1 MKMRRGIDFL
11 IHKAKRAL
19 DGEADLQAT
28 LSAAK
33 TMGGDV
39 WQTVRLL
46 VATARCTL
54 EAGRGALA
62 LPILM
67 AAFEMVPEPFR
78 QLAFL
83 QQRAKENYSSVY
95 DLSLIAEA
103 VQQSRDKTIP
113 SVVSTAL
120 IVWHGAVSSTA
131 VGDSCT
137 GSFLCFSHNVAQLIV
152 VLIGADSTYDDV
164 SMCWL
169 YNILAFAYRCKSTKM
184 VSLYLLN
191 EVREEIQV
199 PSELFEG
206 GSQTL
211 SPCFPRPSGAAKGLI
226 LRGLGQAIAL
236 SAWSRLCAKLFSEGC
251 GQLWVMHEEIS
262 RQALDSVNILQ
273 RVLTHE
279 SRLNMKDF
287 GEVPCATPEEAGL
300 LCRFAVETHLCLS
313 RAAFSCARIACFLK
327 RVADVSGSQ
336 SSSALL
342 SGALSS
348 LAALALQHRHIDI
361 ALEFIQVS
369 TTVTEVAESGAVIW
383 GNELLSIIKD
393 VMKLSD
399 GPLPAGNSDKH
410 TTGLVFKDVSTPL
423 RAAKGKRPAALLH
436 EVVEE
441 SCTAGDV
448 VRIMATSRSITD
460 LLPVGMA
467 VLRGKKS
474 FRQQLLSDKI
484 APLVLLDGLS
494 ILITLLV
501 DEGDLPLARAFFPL
515 LINLCIR
522 LPSQANLVMVLRA
535 IGTFAHCRA
544 DDSEEWGG
552 VATALS
558 PLLPCRCKAQAPPY
572 MHTRTQI
579 VGRTFT
585 TRRSVFDALDSHKSI
600 PGSSVHPYCQVQV
613 LFVGGKKGIRLKRAS
628 SVPHL
633 EWEKELTIGEALTR
647 LVNVMQDIEIK
658 NRQHLDVVRKK
669 EESLPTPLPSQH
681 PQHCTL
687 VDIES
692 EICSARTGEGS
703 AKCIA
708 SERADWWERRRAL
721 DAALADVVKSLE
733 SDGVFGD
740 WRLAMCGDPPRS
752 SLAAVQKA
760 ATRLLEALDAPVEYE
775 ADVAILLAGL
785 PFMARRCIA
794 NDALPFNPSHAINPE
809 VCTQCNEVLHEL
821 SSALERALLDC
832 NIAKPFGL
840 LFTVCRDVCSLVL
853 SILCSTLS
861 PTTQRNQ
868 SPPTQSYA
876 RSPDHMNLFDVERT
890 PVYLVLDSELHCLPF
905 EAIDV
910 LRYGSVARVP
920 TASFVTSFDSSR
932 LDRSNSFNSRHEGV
946 FNIPEDSVYCVVDP
960 NGVMPKTAKRLVPVC
975 QRSGWRVISGGTLP
989 SPLLH
994 DLYAS
999 NAQLYIYVGHGK
1011 GEQLIHREELYE
1023 RFPDYEHFPAVF
1035 LMGCSS
1041 ARMEGGSTHDCYGM
1055 PYAFLHAGCPLLV
1068 GCLWHVTDGEI
1079 DRLTK
1084 RLLTLIASGGED
1096 GRPLRVGEALRIA
1109 RRACKLPFLT
1119 GYATVLYGMNLLL
1132 NSKPLGG

>member
-1 MKMRRGIDFL
+1 MRRGIDFL

-336 SSSALL
+336 SS
-342 SGALSS
+342 
-348 LAALALQHRHIDI
+348 
-361 ALEFIQVS
+361 
-369 TTVTEVAESGAVIW
+369 
-383 GNELLSIIKD
+383 
-393 VMKLSD
+393 
-399 GPLPAGNSDKH
+399 
-410 TTGLVFKDVSTPL
+410 
-423 RAAKGKRPAALLH
+423 
-436 EVVEE
+436 
-441 SCTAGDV
+441 
-448 VRIMATSRSITD
+448 
-460 LLPVGMA
+460 
-467 VLRGKKS
+467 
-474 FRQQLLSDKI
+474 
-484 APLVLLDGLS
+484 
-494 ILITLLV
+494 
-501 DEGDLPLARAFFPL
+501 
-515 LINLCIR
+515 
-522 LPSQANLVMVLRA
+522 
-535 IGTFAHCRA
+535 
-544 DDSEEWGG
+544 
-552 VATALS
+552 
-558 PLLPCRCKAQAPPY
+558 
-572 MHTRTQI
+572 
-579 VGRTFT
+579 
-585 TRRSVFDALDSHKSI
+585 
-600 PGSSVHPYCQVQV
+600 
-613 LFVGGKKGIRLKRAS
+613 
-628 SVPHL
+628 
-633 EWEKELTIGEALTR
+633 
-647 LVNVMQDIEIK
+647 
-658 NRQHLDVVRKK
+658 
-669 EESLPTPLPSQH
+669 
-681 PQHCTL
+681 
-687 VDIES
+687 
-692 EICSARTGEGS
+692 
-703 AKCIA
+703 
-708 SERADWWERRRAL
+708 
-721 DAALADVVKSLE
+721 
-733 SDGVFGD
+733 
-740 WRLAMCGDPPRS
+740 
-752 SLAAVQKA
+752 
-760 ATRLLEALDAPVEYE
+760 
-775 ADVAILLAGL
+775 
-785 PFMARRCIA
+785 
-794 NDALPFNPSHAINPE
+794 
-809 VCTQCNEVLHEL
+809 
-821 SSALERALLDC
+821 
-832 NIAKPFGL
+832 
-840 LFTVCRDVCSLVL
+840 
-853 SILCSTLS
+853 
-861 PTTQRNQ
+861 
-868 SPPTQSYA
+868 
-876 RSPDHMNLFDVERT
+876 
-890 PVYLVLDSELHCLPF
+890 
-905 EAIDV
+905 
-910 LRYGSVARVP
+910 
-920 TASFVTSFDSSR
+920 
-932 LDRSNSFNSRHEGV
+932 
-946 FNIPEDSVYCVVDP
+946 
-960 NGVMPKTAKRLVPVC
+960 
-975 QRSGWRVISGGTLP
+975 
-989 SPLLH
+989 
-994 DLYAS
+994 
-999 NAQLYIYVGHGK
+999 
-1011 GEQLIHREELYE
+1011 
-1023 RFPDYEHFPAVF
+1023 
-1035 LMGCSS
+1035 
-1041 ARMEGGSTHDCYGM
+1041 
-1055 PYAFLHAGCPLLV
+1055 
-1068 GCLWHVTDGEI
+1068 
-1079 DRLTK
+1079 
-1084 RLLTLIASGGED
+1084 
-1096 GRPLRVGEALRIA
+1096 
-1109 RRACKLPFLT
+1109 
-1119 GYATVLYGMNLLL
+1119 
-1132 NSKPLGG
+1132 